1 MKRSEKMRKARKEFM
16 EDFWDY
22 AIGGRGSLNNPEG
35 FLEDREN
42 YAYFCELHPIAGP
55 IIKFIYWAIII
66 AIVLWIF
73 YALGNWLGMFGPSD
87 SVTNES
93 AYEEIYEESGI
104 VDYTLVRVSKSEYE
118 SMSEYDFVSTIKP
131 ILDANTDK
139 SHTTFVFTNDDGTDD
154 GTGLYFAFSDITKG
168 GEYCEIDEE
177 GNPTL
182 WIGYVTVS
190 GMSATYE
197 EAPESASQA
206 TLDAYQYV
214 PDRYIS
220 DALMLCDTDTILY
233 VYLPLDVNTRGIAED
248 RANSFCTDLIANGY
262 DCTNKVMYFNMG
274 DLFGVV
280 INPATSEIQSDADTD
295 YELINAVTSKMY

>member
-1 MKRSEKMRKARKEFM
+1 MKRSEKMREARKQFW
-16 EDFWDY
+16 EDFNDY
-22 AIGGRGSLNNPEG
+22 ITFHGNLNNPEG

-42 YAYFCELHPIAGP
+42 YTYFRELHPIAGP
-55 IIKFIYWAIII
+55 IIKFIFWAITI
-66 AIVLWIF
+66 ALTLGIL
-73 YALGNWLGMFGPSD
+73 YAFGNWLGVFGSSEPEA
-87 SVTNES
+87 NKS
-93 AYEEIYEESGI
+93 AYEEIYEESDI

-168 GEYCEIDEE
+168 GEYCEIDEK

-182 WIGYVTVS
+182 WIGYITISGVS
-190 GMSATYE
+190 VTYE
-197 EAPESASQA
+197 EAPESVSQA
-206 TLDAYQYV
+206 SLDVYQYV
-214 PDRYIS
+214 PDKYIGDS
-220 DALMLCDTDTILY
+220 LMLCDTDTILY

-274 DLFGVV
+274 DLFGVI
-280 INPATSEIQSDADTD
+280 INPATSEIQSDDAAD
-295 YELINAVTSKMY
+295 YEIINAVTSKIY